1 MERIDVIAEGP
12 GRRIFVYP
20 VENGKAEELANV
32 LSAALGLPAP
42 AGGGQ
47 RRTLEDLH
55 RSTPGG
61 TSQSG
66 GGSQFG
72 GSRSGTSGT
81 SSSGFGSQQPFGAY
95 AAAQIPAPAGQPAAP
110 VPQPAPGVPVLPGLA
125 PLPGAAPRA
134 PTPGAPGAPTAK
146 PEEQLRIVA
155 DPATNSLIV
164 YGTAQEFQNIKNILK
179 ELDAVPRQVLLD
191 VLVFEVSLT
200 DTESLGFD
208 YEIRP
213 GNTTFLGRTLPSRG
227 SVLTGILSSL
237 AAAAATGRPYVH
249 FRWV

>member
-1 MERIDVIAEGP
+1 MVAEGP

-20 VENGKAEELANV
+20 VENGKADELANV

-42 AGGGQ
+42 AGTGSK
-47 RRTLEDLH
+47 RTLEDLH
-55 RSTPGG
+55 RST
-61 TSQSG
+61 TG

-72 GSRSGTSGT
+72 SGSNRSTTGSMSGS
-81 SSSGFGSQQPFGAY
+81 SSSGFGSQQTQPFGAY
-95 AAAQIPAPAGQPAAP
+95 AAAQIPAPAGQPTA
-110 VPQPAPGVPVLPGLA
+110 PAPQQSV
-125 PLPGAAPRA
+125 
-134 PTPGAPGAPTAK
+134 PGAPGIPGLALPPGTLRPPTPTTPTAR

-191 VLVFEVSLT
+191 VFVAEITLD

-208 YEIRP
+208 YEIKS
-213 GNTTFLGRTLPSRG
+213 GNTTFMDRTFPSRG
-227 SVLTGILSSL
+227 SVLPGS
-237 AAAAATGRPYVH
+237 
-249 FRWV
+249 WVP